1 MSDVRRIAKEILDGD
16 LGILQGARKMVFA
29 YHQLG
34 LDDPVFNVFR
44 ALDSE
49 TDNLLLEPINF
60 PISDERRANN
70 MSEIE
75 SIEAF
80 YRDDIL
86 STCRQLTGENQNS

>member
-16 LGILQGARKMVFA
+16 LGILQGTRKMVFA

-34 LDDPVFNVFR
+34 LDNSAFNIFR

-49 TDNLLLEPINF
+49 TDHLLLEPIKF
-60 PISDERRANN
+60 PISDERRATNV
-70 MSEIE
+70 SEIE
-75 SIEAF
+75 SFEAF

-86 STCRQLTGENQNS
+86 DACRRLLVENHNS